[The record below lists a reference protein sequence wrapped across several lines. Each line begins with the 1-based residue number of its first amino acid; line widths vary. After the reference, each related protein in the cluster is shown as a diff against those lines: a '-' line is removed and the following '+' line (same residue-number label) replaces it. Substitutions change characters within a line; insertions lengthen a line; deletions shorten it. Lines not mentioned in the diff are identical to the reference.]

1 MEWGERWGLIGTHLT
16 VALTSI
22 VAVLSIVTGIA
33 NISAP
38 AVGLLHDLIDIP
50 TVIHRTAGFTGAM
63 TGFLM
68 LLSAYGLRIRL
79 RVAWWSAVVLLPM
92 TAIQGLLQSSVLS
105 IPLILV
111 SLLALSNV
119 LMTRTQFD
127 RVLELTNTQIAAGL
141 ALVGAQAYGT
151 LGTYALRAE
160 FAEVETILDA
170 FYFTI
175 VTASTVG
182 YGDATPVTQEARL
195 FGVSVLLVGTA
206 SFAVALG
213 ALLSPLIE
221 ARFAAALGKMTE
233 RELEAL
239 EDHVLVLGY
248 GELTEPIL
256 GELDG
261 RAPFVVV
268 TDSDKRADRL
278 ADRDLLVLRGDPSDE
293 ETIERAG
300 LERARAVV
308 VATNTDAEDALTV
321 LTVRQLRPD
330 VRIVSAATDR
340 ENVVK
345 LRRAG
350 ADAVISPATIGG
362 RLMVQSALGREDTED
377 VADRLLGSR
386 GDRSRN

>member
-16 VALTSI
+16 VALTGI

-38 AVGLLHDLIDIP
+38 AVGLLDDWIAIP
-50 TVIHRTAGFTGAM
+50 VIVHRTAGFTGAM

-68 LLSAYGLRIRL
+68 LLSAYGLRTRL
-79 RVAWWSAVVLLPM
+79 RVAWWSTAVLLPM

-111 SLLALSNV
+111 STLAMPNLLAN
-119 LMTRTQFD
+119 RAQFD
-127 RVLELTNTQIAAGL
+127 RELELTNTQIAAGL

-151 LGTYALRAE
+151 LGTYALREE
-160 FAEVETILDA
+160 FGEVETILDA
-170 FYFTI
+170 FYFTL

-182 YGDATPVTQEARL
+182 YGDATPTTQEARL
-195 FGVSVLLVGTA
+195 FGMSVLLVGTA

-213 ALLSPLIE
+213 ALLSPVIE
-221 ARFAAALGKMTE
+221 ARFAAALGKMNDA
-233 RELEAL
+233 ELATL
-239 EDHVLVLGY
+239 DDHVLVLGY

-256 GELDG
+256 QELET

-268 TDSDKRADRL
+268 TDHDERAERL
-278 ADRDLLVLRGDPSDE
+278 AERDLLVLRGDPSDE

-308 VATNTDAEDALTV
+308 VATDTDAEDALTV

-330 VRIVSAATDR
+330 IRIVSAATDR

-350 ADAVISPATIGG
+350 ADTVISPATIGG

-377 VADRLLGSR
+377 VADRLLG
-386 GDRSRN
+386 DR

>member
-16 VALTSI
+16 VALTGI

-38 AVGLLHDLIDIP
+38 AVGLLHDMIDIP
-50 TVIHRTAGFTGAM
+50 VVIHRTAGFTGAM

-68 LLSAYGLRIRL
+68 LLSAYGLRSRL
-79 RVAWWSAVVLLPM
+79 WVAWWSTAVLLPM

-111 SLLALSNV
+111 SALAMANLLAN
-119 LMTRTQFD
+119 RGQFD
-127 RVLELTNTQIAAGL
+127 RELQLSNTQIAAGL

-151 LGTYALRAE
+151 LGTYALRE
-160 FAEVETILDA
+160 GFAEVETILDA
-170 FYFTI
+170 FYFTL

-182 YGDATPVTQEARL
+182 YGDATPITQEARL
-195 FGVSVLLVGTA
+195 FGLSVLLVGTA

-213 ALLSPLIE
+213 ALLSPIIE
-221 ARFAAALGKMTE
+221 ARFAAALGKMNDA
-233 RELEAL
+233 ELASL
-239 EDHVLVLGY
+239 DDHVLVLGY

-256 GELDG
+256 QELES

-268 TDSDKRADRL
+268 TDDGTRADRL
-278 ADRDLLVLRGDPSDE
+278 ADRDVLVLRGDPSDE
-293 ETIERAG
+293 GTIERAG
-300 LERARAVV
+300 LDRAGAVV

-330 VRIVSAATDR
+330 IRIVSAATDR

-377 VADRLLGSR
+377 IADKLL
-386 GDRSRN
+386 RSD

>member
-16 VALTSI
+16 VALTGI

-38 AVGLLHDLIDIP
+38 AVGLLYELIDLP
-50 TVIHRTAGFTGAM
+50 LVVHRTAGFTGAM

-68 LLSAYGLRIRL
+68 LLSAYGLRGRL
-79 RVAWWSAVVLLPM
+79 RVAWWSTAVLLPM

-105 IPLILV
+105 IPLIVISALAMPN
-111 SLLALSNV
+111 LLAN
-119 LMTRTQFD
+119 RGHFD
-127 RVLELTNTQIAAGL
+127 RELQLSNTQIAAGL

-151 LGTYALRAE
+151 LGTYALREE
-160 FAEVETILDA
+160 FGEVETILDA
-170 FYFTI
+170 FYFTL

-182 YGDATPVTQEARL
+182 YGDATPLTQEARL
-195 FGVSVLLVGTA
+195 FGLSVLLVGTA

-213 ALLSPLIE
+213 ALLSPVIE
-221 ARFAAALGKMTE
+221 ARLASALGKMNDA
-233 RELEAL
+233 ELASL
-239 EDHVLVLGY
+239 DDHVLVLGY

-256 GELDG
+256 QELET
-261 RAPFVVV
+261 RAPFVVI
-268 TDSDKRADRL
+268 TDDEARADRL
-278 ADRDLLVLRGDPSDE
+278 ADRDLLVVRGDPSDE

-300 LERARAVV
+300 LEAARAVV

-330 VRIVSAATDR
+330 IRIVSAATDR
-340 ENVVK
+340 ENVIK
-345 LRRAG
+345 LKRAG
-350 ADAVISPATIGG
+350 ADTVISPATIGG

-377 VADRLLGSR
+377 IADRLLG
-386 GDRSRN
+386 DE

>member
-1 MEWGERWGLIGTHLT
+1 MAWAPRGWVGPRLT
-16 VALTSI
+16 VALTGI

-33 NISAP
+33 NITATAFIGPLAEFIPP
-38 AVGLLHDLIDIP
+38 AIQ
-50 TVIHRTAGFTGAM
+50 RTAGFTGAM

-68 LLSAYGLRIRL
+68 LLSAYGLKRGL
-79 RVAWWSAVVLLPM
+79 YAAWWSTLVLLPL
-92 TAIQGLLQSSVLS
+92 TAIQGLVQSSPLS
-105 IPLILV
+105 IPLVIV
-111 SLLALSNV
+111 SLLAMPNLLAS
-119 LMTRTQFD
+119 RSQFD
-127 RVLELTNTQIAAGL
+127 REIQLTNTQIAAGL

-151 LGTYALRAE
+151 LGTYALREE
-160 FAEVETILDA
+160 FGEVETVLDA
-170 FYFTI
+170 FYFTL

-195 FGVSVLLVGTA
+195 FGMSVLLVGTA

-213 ALLSPLIE
+213 ALLSPVIE
-221 ARFAAALGKMTE
+221 ARFAAALGKMNDA
-233 RELEAL
+233 ELATL
-239 EDHVLVLGY
+239 NDHVLVLGY

-256 GELDG
+256 QELDG

-268 TDSDKRADRL
+268 TDHDERADRL

-293 ETIERAG
+293 GTIERAG

-308 VATNTDAEDALTV
+308 VATDTDAEDALTV

-330 VRIVSAATDR
+330 VRIVAAATDR

-345 LRRAG
+345 IKRAG
-350 ADAVISPATIGG
+350 ADSVISPATIGG

-377 VADRLLGSR
+377 VADRLLGTDS
-386 GDRSRN
+386 D

>member
-16 VALTSI
+16 VALTGI
-22 VAVLSIVTGIA
+22 VAVLSIITGIA

-38 AVGLLHDLIDIP
+38 AVGLLYDRIAIP
-50 TVIHRTAGFTGAM
+50 VIVHRTAGFTGTM

-68 LLSAYGLRIRL
+68 LLSAYGLRTRL
-79 RVAWWSAVVLLPM
+79 RVAWWSTAVLLPM

-111 SLLALSNV
+111 SVLAMPNLLAN
-119 LMTRTQFD
+119 RAQFD
-127 RVLELTNTQIAAGL
+127 RELELTNTQIAAGL

-151 LGTYALRAE
+151 LGTYALREE

-170 FYFTI
+170 FYFTL

-182 YGDATPVTQEARL
+182 YGDATPTTQEARL
-195 FGVSVLLVGTA
+195 FGMSVLLVGTA

-213 ALLSPLIE
+213 ALLSPVIE
-221 ARFAAALGKMTE
+221 ARLAAALGKMNDA
-233 RELEAL
+233 ELATL
-239 EDHVLVLGY
+239 DDHVLVLGY

-256 GELDG
+256 QELET

-268 TDSDKRADRL
+268 TDHDGRAERL
-278 ADRDLLVLRGDPSDE
+278 ADRDVLVLRGDPSDE

-308 VATNTDAEDALTV
+308 VATDTDAEDALTV

-350 ADAVISPATIGG
+350 ADTVISPATIGG

-377 VADRLLGSR
+377 VADRLLG
-386 GDRSRN
+386 DR